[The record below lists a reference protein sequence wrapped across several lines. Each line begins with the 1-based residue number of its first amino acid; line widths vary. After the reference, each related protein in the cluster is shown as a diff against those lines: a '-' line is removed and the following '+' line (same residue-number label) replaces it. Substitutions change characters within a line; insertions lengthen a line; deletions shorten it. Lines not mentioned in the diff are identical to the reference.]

1 MLENGKFYGAEEA
14 SEEFIEVMMET
25 TGGESL
31 VFWVSLSVIP
41 PQSDLEDSSIRVALK
56 RYYELYNKKTKNILE
71 HNLGIKNAFSYSP
84 FSRYLYEVIV
94 IK

>member
-1 MLENGKFYGAEEA
+1 MLKNCKFYGGEEA
-14 SEEFIEVMMET
+14 SEKFIEVMLET

-41 PQSDLEDSSIRVALK
+41 PKSDLEDSSISVALK
-56 RYYELYNKKTKNILE
+56 RYYELYNKKPKNVLRY
-71 HNLGIKNAFSYSP
+71 NLGIKNAFSYSP